1 MPLAPL
7 LLGINNG
14 TPFLNSI
21 CRIKLNN
28 YSWAVIDKS
37 LFHTIAVSG
46 WPFKAA
52 MCINVLPS
60 FVRSNTEA
68 LNLSGRWINQ
78 QYLFVLW
85 TTSFRVGL
93 SPARNSTVEVWPFS
107 AARCMGVL
115 NIRTSNVISYWAM
128 RHLSSLSVTE
138 GLALARYRVLMI
150 FSSPLLQAMCK
161 HVWPSSY
168 MFSVV

>member
-1 MPLAPL
+1 M
-7 LLGINNG
+7 
-14 TPFLNSI
+14 
-21 CRIKLNN
+21 
-28 YSWAVIDKS
+28 
-37 LFHTIAVSG
+37 
-46 WPFKAA
+46 
-52 MCINVLPS
+52 
-60 FVRSNTEA
+60 
-68 LNLSGRWINQ
+68 
-78 QYLFVLW
+78 
-85 TTSFRVGL
+85 GL

-168 MFSVV
+168 MFSVVYIYIVCAIDIENIFNLHFECQPLFLLQ